1 MCLCPL
7 FPSVVVRVAICLTR
21 DTPACLRFDDG
32 ITHGTFASIQFNFLR
47 PHEMNIQRGVESS
60 PRLYELITVNEAR
73 SAHTKK
79 LQASIRFRNGVD
91 LEALLL
97 RGHFARPVYGIK
109 LLPIWL
115 RCLSLQTGSKSDLRA
130 TWRLGDRD
138 IYYNDV
144 ARSIFLLS
152 MEKNLACDILKE

>member
-1 MCLCPL
+1 MTH
-7 FPSVVVRVAICLTR
+7 PSPVCG
-21 DTPACLRFDDG
+21 FDVG
-32 ITHGTFASIQFNFLR
+32 ITHSTFAAAVQFSFLP

-60 PRLYELITVNEAR
+60 PRLYELITMNEAR

-91 LEALLL
+91 LGALLL

-115 RCLSLQTGSKSDLRA
+115 RCLSLQTGSKSDLSLALRRDV
-130 TWRLGDRD
+130 TLGRQRHLLHGRGEV
-138 IYYNDV
+138 NFPSCQW
-144 ARSIFLLS
+144 RSIL
-152 MEKNLACDILKE
+152 MLATKILRHP